1 MANNSSL
8 SKRAALRQQQEMEER
23 NKRTRR
29 ILAVGA
35 GLVAVTIVAVL
46 AIVIMQAL
54 AKRAPVTAEQ
64 LTPPNATEASGI
76 LLSGKAPQEGT
87 PHLVVWEDFQCPACA
102 SREASYGPVIEQL
115 VADGTITAEIRTA
128 YFLDAGLRNDS
139 SKRAA
144 LAAAAA
150 DEVGAFDAFHR
161 VVYANHPAQEGTGF
175 TEQQLRVDFPTL
187 AGIEGDD
194 LTRFQELY
202 DTRAFN
208 DFTDAANQRFT
219 DDQIGAT
226 PTFLVSGQQLEFFNQ
241 ETQEVLI
248 QPTAESMMEAINAAF
263 EAGGQQLES

>member
-23 NKRTRR
+23 TKRTRR
-29 ILAVGA
+29 ILTVGA
-35 GLVAVTIVAVL
+35 GLAALIVVAVL

-54 AKRAPVTAEQ
+54 AKQAPVATEQ
-64 LTPPNATEASGI
+64 LTPPNATASTGI
-76 LLSGKAPQEGT
+76 ALAGKQPQEGT

-102 SREASYGPVIEQL
+102 ARKESYGPVIEQL
-115 VADGTITAEIRTA
+115 VADGSITTEIRTA
-128 YFLDAGLRNDS
+128 FFLDAGLRNDS

-175 TEQQLRVDFPTL
+175 TDQQLRVDFPAL
-187 AGIEGDD
+187 AGIAGDD
-194 LTRFQELY
+194 LTRYQELY

-208 DFTDAANQRFT
+208 DFTDAANQKFN

-226 PTFLVSGQQLEFFNQ
+226 PTFLVSGQVLEFYDQ
-241 ETQEVLI
+241 EAQTVLI
-248 QPTAESMMEAINAAF
+248 QPTAESLLGAINEAF